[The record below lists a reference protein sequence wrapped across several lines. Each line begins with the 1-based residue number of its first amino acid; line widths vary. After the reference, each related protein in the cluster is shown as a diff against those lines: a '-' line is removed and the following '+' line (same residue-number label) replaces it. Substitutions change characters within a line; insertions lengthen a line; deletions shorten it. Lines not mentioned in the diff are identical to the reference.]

1 MASNT
6 LLAGELAKRT
16 KGTAGCDI
24 EAANQNSGSSS
35 IIGETI
41 IPRKSNEGES
51 DWKMA
56 LYHSSTQQL
65 DQKPLNMDTYKDY
78 KDESF
83 SVAPENIIQQDIED
97 SAKMGTHLS
106 NASSL
111 VTSLSSSRE
120 GSPDKSSL
128 PALYGVPPSVS
139 KFFTNPTNAVNSWI
153 PSPTQQRP
161 ELSMPHMPIFAA
173 WTDS

>member
-16 KGTAGCDI
+16 KEAAGSAI
-24 EAANQNSGSSS
+24 EAANQNSASSS
-35 IIGETI
+35 INGETM
-41 IPRKSNEGES
+41 IPKKNNEGDS

-65 DQKPLNMDTYKDY
+65 DQKPLSIDTYKAN
-78 KDESF
+78 SF
-83 SVAPENIIQQDIED
+83 SVAPENMIQQEVED

-120 GSPDKSSL
+120 GSPDKSSSL
-128 PALYGVPPSVS
+128 PALFGVPPSVS
-139 KFFTNPTNAVNSWI
+139 KYFTNPTSAVNSWI
-153 PSPTQQRP
+153 PPSQQRSAI
-161 ELSMPHMPIFAA
+161 SMPHMPIFAT
-173 WTDS
+173 WTDT